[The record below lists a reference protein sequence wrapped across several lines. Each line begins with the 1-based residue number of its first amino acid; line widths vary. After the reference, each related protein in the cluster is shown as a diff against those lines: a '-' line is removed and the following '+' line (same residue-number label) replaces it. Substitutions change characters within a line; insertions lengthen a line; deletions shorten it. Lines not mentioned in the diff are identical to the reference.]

1 MAILLNKN
9 TKVIVQGITGAHG
22 NFHASQMI
30 AYGTKVVGGVTP
42 GKAGQTTL
50 DTVPIFD
57 TVLEAKN
64 ATGATV
70 SCIFVPPQFAADAII
85 EAADADLDLIVCITE
100 GIPVLDM
107 MKVNAYLEGKNTKLI
122 GPNCPGLITPGE
134 AKVGIL
140 PGMIHKKGKIGV
152 VSRSGTL
159 TYEAVN
165 QLSLRG
171 IGQSSAVGIGGDPI
185 KGLGFVEVL
194 ELFEKDKDTLAVVMI
209 GEIGGSG
216 EEDAAEYIKAKMKKP
231 VAAFIG
237 GATAP
242 EGKRMGHAGAII
254 MGGKGTAEGK
264 KAALKAAGA
273 FVAETPDKIGEALV
287 EAIKKAGI
295 YEKCLI
301 KK

>member
-1 MAILLNKN
+1 MAILLNKK
-9 TKVIVQGITGAHG
+9 TKVIVQGITGSHG
-22 NFHASQMI
+22 QFHASQMI

-42 GKAGQTTL
+42 GKGGQTIL
-50 DTVPIFD
+50 DVPIFD
-57 TVLEAKN
+57 TVLEAKK
-64 ATGATV
+64 ATGATA
-70 SCIFVPPQFAADAII
+70 SCIFVPPQFGADAIL
-85 EAADADLDLIVCITE
+85 EAADAGIELVVCITE
-100 GIPVLDM
+100 GIPVIDM
-107 MKVNAYLEGKNTKLI
+107 MRVNAYLQNKKTKLI
-122 GPNCPGLITPGE
+122 GPNCPGLITPDE
-134 AKVGIL
+134 AKIGIL

-171 IGQSSAVGIGGDPI
+171 IGQSGAVGIGGDPI

-194 ELFEKDKDTLAVVMI
+194 ELFNKDKETLAVVMI

-264 KAALKAAGA
+264 KKALRDAGA
-273 FVAETPDKIGEALV
+273 FVAETPDKIGDALV
-287 EAIKKAGI
+287 EAVKKAGI
-295 YEKCLI
+295 YEDCLI
-301 KK
+301 K

>member
-1 MAILLNKN
+1 MSILLNKN
-9 TKVIVQGITGAHG
+9 TKVIIQGITGAHG
-22 NFHASQMI
+22 QFHASQMI
-30 AYGTKVVGGVTP
+30 DYGTKVVGGVTP
-42 GKAGQTTL
+42 NKGGQKIL
-50 DTVPIFD
+50 NVPIFD
-57 TVLEAKN
+57 TVLEAVKKTK
-64 ATGATV
+64 AEV

-85 EAADADLDLIVCITE
+85 EAADAGIKLVVCITE
-100 GIPVLDM
+100 GIPVADM
-107 MKVNAYLEGKNTKLI
+107 MKVKAYLNGKTTKLI
-122 GPNCPGLITPGE
+122 GPNCPGLITPDE

-185 KGLGFVEVL
+185 KGLGFVEIL
-194 ELFEKDKDTLAVVMI
+194 ELFNKDKDTLAVVMI

-216 EEDAAEYIKAKMKKP
+216 EEDAAEYIKTKMKKP

-264 KAALKAAGA
+264 KKALRDAGA
-273 FVAETPDKIGEALV
+273 FVAETPDKIGEKLV
-287 EAIKKAGI
+287 EAVKAAGI
-295 YEKCLI
+295 YEDCLI
-301 KK
+301 K

>member
-1 MAILLNKN
+1 MSILLNK
-9 TKVIVQGITGAHG
+9 KSRVIVQGITGTHG
-22 NFHASQMI
+22 QFHASQMI
-30 AYGTKVVGGVTP
+30 AYGTNVVGGVTP
-42 GKAGQTTL
+42 GKGGGETL
-50 DTVPIFD
+50 GVPIFD
-57 TVLEAKN
+57 TVAQAKA
-64 ATGATV
+64 ATKANV
-70 SCIFVPPQFAADAII
+70 SCIFVPPAFAADSII
-85 EAADADLDLIVCITE
+85 EAAEAGIALVVCITE

-107 MKVNAYLEGKNTKLI
+107 MRVKAFLKGKRTKLI

-134 AKVGIL
+134 GKAGIL
-140 PGMIHKKGKIGV
+140 PGSIHKKGRVGV

-185 KGLGFVEVL
+185 KGMGFVEVL
-194 ELFEKDKDTLAVVMI
+194 KLFNRDPETLAVIMI
-209 GEIGGSG
+209 GEIGGAG
-216 EEDAAEYIKAKMKKP
+216 EEEAAEFIRKKMTKP

-264 KAALKAAGA
+264 KRALVEAG
-273 FVAETPDKIGEALV
+273 VYLAETPDLMGDTLIK
-287 EAIKKAGI
+287 AIKDAGI
-295 YEKCLI
+295 YEQCLV
-301 KK
+301 

>member
-1 MAILLNKN
+1 MAILLNK
-9 TKVIVQGITGAHG
+9 KSRVIVQGITGSHG

-42 GKAGQTTL
+42 GKGGTATL
-50 DTVPIFD
+50 GIPVFD
-57 TVLEAKN
+57 TVAQAKQKTK
-64 ATGATV
+64 ATI
-70 SCIFVPPQFAADAII
+70 SCIFVPSAFAADAII
-85 EAADADLDLIVCITE
+85 EAAEAGISLVVCITE

-107 MKVNAYLEGKNTKLI
+107 MRVNNFLKGKKTKLI
-122 GPNCPGLITPGE
+122 GPNCPGLITPGQ

-140 PGMIHKKGKIGV
+140 PGAIHKQGRIGV

-185 KGLGFVEVL
+185 KGMGFVEIL
-194 ELFEKDKDTLAVVMI
+194 KQFNRDEQTLGVVMI
-209 GEIGGSG
+209 GEIGGTG
-216 EEDAAEYIKAKMKKP
+216 EEEAAEYIKRKFNKP

-264 KAALKAAGA
+264 KKALKEAGCY
-273 FVAETPDKIGEALV
+273 VAETPDLIGDMLV
-287 EAIKKAGI
+287 KAIKDAGI
-295 YEKCLI
+295 YDECLI
-301 KK
+301 K